1 MYFLVLLYLK
11 YVCMCSISRIS
22 PSWARAGCKK
32 TLCLLHYPC
41 KKKFIH
47 SFILSP
53 PLSYTHTHTNAHA
66 CINTCWVSSHKWP
79 VAAFWAKFSSMLRA
93 AQDSCTLPSYTFHKS
108 CALPSYTFHK
118 TAVHSQVTH
127 FTRAVL
133 SQVTHFIRQ
142 LDTPKLHISQDSCTL
157 PSYTFHKT
165 AVLSQVKQFT
175 RQLYSL
181 MLYNSIFW
189 WRLRLLFW
197 QLYVHSGQEFSQLV
211 QSTGIITKRIARQV
225 QFFQLFARLERLNI
239 VHCWDDWLWSR
250 ISLSTQSF
258 KSDGVKQETWISWK
272 QQQKRGKKDKQ
283 NDDNQNQ

>member
-11 YVCMCSISRIS
+11 YMCMCSISRIS

-41 KKKFIH
+41 KIKFIH

-118 TAVHSQVTH
+118 
-127 FTRAVL
+127 
-133 SQVTHFIRQ
+133 
-142 LDTPKLHISQDSCTL
+142 SCAL

-165 AVLSQVKQFT
+165 AVHSQLTHFT
-175 RQLYSL
+175 RQLYSPKL
-181 MLYNSIFW
+181 NNS
-189 WRLRLLFW
+189 
-197 QLYVHSGQEFSQLV
+197 QDSC
-211 QSTGIITKRIARQV
+211 T
-225 QFFQLFARLERLNI
+225 
-239 VHCWDDWLWSR
+239 
-250 ISLSTQSF
+250 LSCCTILSF
-258 KSDGVKQETWISWK
+258 DE
-272 QQQKRGKKDKQ
+272 D
-283 NDDNQNQ
+283 